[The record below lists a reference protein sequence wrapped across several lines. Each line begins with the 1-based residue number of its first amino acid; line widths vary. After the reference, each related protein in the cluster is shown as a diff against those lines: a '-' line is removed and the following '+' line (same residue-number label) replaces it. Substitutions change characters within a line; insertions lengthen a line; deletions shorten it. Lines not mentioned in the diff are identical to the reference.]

1 MAMALNND
9 GGVNA
14 GLGTLNKNIAKVGAD
29 LRKIA
34 SGQRINGAGDA
45 ASEFAIGKKMRVL
58 TRALGQDIEN
68 SQKGI
73 DLVNVAERGINSIVD
88 ELRNLKRM
96 ALDSANDHNTDVD
109 RATIQKEFSSRMA
122 EIDDIAATT
131 NYNGIYLL
139 DGRWYRSSGGYNT
152 EKVTETVT
160 TYETV
165 TEPYTETVTTYE
177 EIEEEYPYT
186 YTKTTE
192 KPLESHAVRPPAATP
207 TGVSEPGVFYVGGNP
222 VQATKVITATTNYTI
237 AYDGAYMIP
246 ENYTGDLHIT
256 AKNVKLVRQNNA
268 KPLYDVFIDTSSS
281 GNTNLWLENLD
292 LRYRVKSFPTD
303 SDGKWLPYVFD
314 QSFIKFQGNNNVL
327 TIKGNNKITIGES
340 DIGMEGMVAYEKAFI
355 NVGDGLTIEG
365 VGTLEFKEGKLP
377 NGWIIG
383 ALIGSDQ
390 NETSTANITI
400 NSGNIITSSEYENPD
415 DGKLIPYGKL
425 TGAVIG
431 SGENGTIGNIAI
443 NGGTFDLLVSGGGA
457 CIGGGQCS
465 VTGNITVQDAT
476 IKARCDDGACIGS
489 GDASNNYSST
499 GYIYILNSNLD
510 LQNTEIAHSGWE
522 NPSGTGA
529 AIGGGGTYNGAN
541 TYVGDITVENSTI
554 KAITDR
560 GAGIGTGG
568 DSEVGGT
575 GAPHA
580 YGISIINS
588 TLDIT
593 VNDSRAEKIG
603 KGVNGIIPVDTVE
616 EEVTEIR
623 TRTVK
628 IPHEETV
635 TGERT
640 YQIPHE
646 NTYEREYN
654 VYYQDI
660 DNPLVIHTGPKAN
673 QRLYIYIKCMKSEA
687 MGLNGAG
694 VETREKAL
702 KSLDKL
708 DEALEYALNEATQ
721 MGAYQMRLNQ
731 TVETLTARHENTI
744 AADSVITDADM
755 AKEMTS
761 YMKHNILAQSSQAML
776 AQANQ
781 KRESI
786 LSLLA

>member
-1 MAMALNND
+1 M
-9 GGVNA
+9 
-14 GLGTLNKNIAKVGAD
+14 
-29 LRKIA
+29 
-34 SGQRINGAGDA
+34 
-45 ASEFAIGKKMRVL
+45 
-58 TRALGQDIEN
+58 
-68 SQKGI
+68 
-73 DLVNVAERGINSIVD
+73 
-88 ELRNLKRM
+88 
-96 ALDSANDHNTDVD
+96 
-109 RATIQKEFSSRMA
+109 
-122 EIDDIAATT
+122 
-131 NYNGIYLL
+131 
-139 DGRWYRSSGGYNT
+139 
-152 EKVTETVT
+152 
-160 TYETV
+160 
-165 TEPYTETVTTYE
+165 
-177 EIEEEYPYT
+177 
-186 YTKTTE
+186 
-192 KPLESHAVRPPAATP
+192 
-207 TGVSEPGVFYVGGNP
+207 
-222 VQATKVITATTNYTI
+222 
-237 AYDGAYMIP
+237 
-246 ENYTGDLHIT
+246 
-256 AKNVKLVRQNNA
+256 
-268 KPLYDVFIDTSSS
+268 
-281 GNTNLWLENLD
+281 
-292 LRYRVKSFPTD
+292 
-303 SDGKWLPYVFD
+303 
-314 QSFIKFQGNNNVL
+314 
-327 TIKGNNKITIGES
+327 
-340 DIGMEGMVAYEKAFI
+340 
-355 NVGDGLTIEG
+355 
-365 VGTLEFKEGKLP
+365 
-377 NGWIIG
+377 
-383 ALIGSDQ
+383 
-390 NETSTANITI
+390 
-400 NSGNIITSSEYENPD
+400 
-415 DGKLIPYGKL
+415 
-425 TGAVIG
+425 
-431 SGENGTIGNIAI
+431 NGTIGNIAI
-443 NGGTFDLLVSGGGA
+443 NGGTFDLLVSGDGA

-465 VTGNITVQDAT
+465 VTGNISIQDAT
-476 IKARCDDGACIGS
+476 IKAKCDDGACIGS
-489 GDASNNYSST
+489 GSADTYLTEGNDEGTIYRMSST

-510 LQNTEIAHSGWE
+510 LQNTELGHSGWE

-529 AIGGGGTYNGAN
+529 AIGGGGTYNG
-541 TYVGDITVENSTI
+541 TRSYVGDITIENSTI
-554 KAITDR
+554 KAVTDR

-568 DSEVGGT
+568 DSEIGGT
-575 GAPHA
+575 GMPYAK
-580 YGISIINS
+580 GISVIDS

-593 VNDSRAEKIG
+593 INDSRVEKIG
-603 KGVNGIIPVDTVE
+603 KGVNGIIPVDIVE
-616 EEVTEIR
+616 EEITEIR

>member
-1 MAMALNND
+1 MAMTLNND
-9 GGVNA
+9 SGVNA

-73 DLVNVAERGINSIVD
+73 DLVNTAERGINSIVD

-109 RATIQKEFSSRMA
+109 RATIQKEFSSRME

-152 EKVTETVT
+152 EKVMETVT

-165 TEPYTETVTTYE
+165 TEPYTETITTYE
-177 EIEEEYPYT
+177 EVEEEYPYT

-192 KPLESHAVRPPAATP
+192 KPLESHAVRPLGLVP
-207 TGVSEPGVFYVGGNP
+207 TGVTEPSGAVTRLGSGGGN
-222 VQATKVITATTNYTI
+222 VVIWNDGCYMLPRNFNGTINVSAQNVKFIQEDPTI
-237 AYDGAYMIP
+237 A
-246 ENYTGDLHIT
+246 L
-256 AKNVKLVRQNNA
+256 Q
-268 KPLYDVFIDTSSS
+268 DVCIVTSSR
-281 GNTNLWLENLD
+281 GNTNLWIDNLNIQ
-292 LRYRVKSFPTD
+292 RAANNAASI
-303 SDGKWLPYVFD
+303 
-314 QSFIKFQGNNNVL
+314 IKFQGSGNVL
-327 TIKGNNKITIGES
+327 TLKNNTVFSNSNSIGRSET
-340 DIGMEGMVAYEKAFI
+340 AFI
-355 NVGDGLTIEG
+355 NVGQGLTIEG
-365 VGTLEFKEGKLP
+365 D
-377 NGWIIG
+377 G
-383 ALIGSDQ
+383 AIDFSEKSTNSWSGGAFIGSDLSEQ
-390 NETSTANITI
+390 STADIVI
-400 NSGNIITSSEYENPD
+400 NSGTFTTSSSSVSCPW
-415 DGKLIPYGKL
+415 G
-425 TGAVIG
+425 TTQGAVIG
-431 SGENGTIGNIAI
+431 SGGSGSIGNIII
-443 NGGTFDLLVSGGGA
+443 NGGIFDFGVGGGGA
-457 CIGGGQCS
+457 CIGGGAGS
-465 VTGNITVQDAT
+465 NVGNISIQNAT
-476 IKARCDDGACIGS
+476 ITALCDDGACIGGGS
-489 GDASNNYSST
+489 ASAGGSSSA
-499 GYIYILNSNLD
+499 GYIYILNSYLS
-510 LQNTEIAHSGWE
+510 LHCIEIGGHPSAMA
-522 NPSGTGA
+522 NPAGIGA
-529 AIGGGGTYNGAN
+529 AIGGGGTWADS
-541 TYVGDITVENSTI
+541 TSTVGDITIESSNVT
-554 KAITDR
+554 AVTDK
-560 GAGIGTGG
+560 GACIGTGG
-568 DSEVGGT
+568 DSE
-575 GAPHA
+575 
-580 YGISIINS
+580 YQGIGSPTAHGIKTINS
-588 TLDIT
+588 TLNLT
-593 VNDSRAEKIG
+593 ANDERAETIG
-603 KGVNGIIPVDTVE
+603 RGVHGYIPMNLVE

-731 TVETLTARHENTI
+731 TIETLTARQENTI
-744 AADSVITDADM
+744 ASESVITDADM
-755 AKEMTS
+755 AKEITS